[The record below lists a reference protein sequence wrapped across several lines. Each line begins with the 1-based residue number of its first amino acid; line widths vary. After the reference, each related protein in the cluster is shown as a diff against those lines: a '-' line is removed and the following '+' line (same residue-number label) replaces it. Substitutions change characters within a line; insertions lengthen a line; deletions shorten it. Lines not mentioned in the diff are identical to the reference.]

1 MRLKQRHSLT
11 LRLTLLFAIAST
23 TVLLVLGYLIGYA
36 VETHFEEQDIELLA
50 TKIAAVKPVLSS
62 IQTSGDISRLAQQID
77 ASTAGHQG
85 MAVMIRGG
93 DRESLFAGDATILFP
108 QSLTDCTKSQCNKS
122 GKSITWS
129 QGDRPLRGIAS
140 TIPST
145 SSEVPPI
152 LMVVAM
158 DISHHEHFMAQ
169 FRMTLWGFVAA
180 AALLM
185 GLLGWFSARRGL
197 APLLWIKNSLGE
209 VSASSLGQRLP
220 VEQLPAELADLGVTL
235 NGMLSRLEE
244 AFGRLSGFSSD
255 IAHELRTPVS
265 NLMTQTQVALSR
277 ARTADEYREI
287 LASNAEELDR
297 MARMIT
303 DMLFLAK
310 ADNNLMLLNIENLS
324 LAKEFQELHEF
335 YDALLEENTVKLK
348 ITGDAIIRGDK
359 LMLRRAFSN
368 LLSNAIRHTTVGERV
383 GAAIIQSDSSAI
395 SVEISNPGD
404 IPSEHLPRLFERFY
418 RVDLSRHREG
428 DNSGLGL
435 AITKSIIEAHHGK
448 ICAKSSNG
456 IVRFIVQFPVA

>member
-1 MRLKQRHSLT
+1 
-11 LRLTLLFAIAST
+11 
-23 TVLLVLGYLIGYA
+23 
-36 VETHFEEQDIELLA
+36 
-50 TKIAAVKPVLSS
+50 
-62 IQTSGDISRLAQQID
+62 
-77 ASTAGHQG
+77 
-85 MAVMIRGG
+85 
-93 DRESLFAGDATILFP
+93 
-108 QSLTDCTKSQCNKS
+108 
-122 GKSITWS
+122 
-129 QGDRPLRGIAS
+129 
-140 TIPST
+140 
-145 SSEVPPI
+145 
-152 LMVVAM
+152 MVVAM